1 MSSSSTTEVALA
13 QSKHHDS
20 YPLDILLTEDRFP
33 ASLSTNAALMAS
45 TVLASRLTSTT
56 HVFSLTLFSIQV
68 FGLFPVFRRHLLY
81 VSRTLHY
88 LLTFTLVLGAGG
100 GVAIMVGNGS
110 WKSTVLGCVLGLLTA
125 AVAMGGASWWLIGL
139 QKWKDEIVGPWDA
152 ARPRLR
158 RRWD

>member
-1 MSSSSTTEVALA
+1 
-13 QSKHHDS
+13 
-20 YPLDILLTEDRFP
+20 
-33 ASLSTNAALMAS
+33 MAS

-68 FGLFPVFRRHLLY
+68 FGLFPVFRRHLLH

-88 LLTFTLVLGAGG
+88 LLTLALVLGAGG
-100 GVAIMVGNGS
+100 GVAVTVSNGS
-110 WKSTVLGCVLGLLTA
+110 WKSAFVGCFLGLATA
-125 AVAMGGASWWLIGL
+125 AITMGGASWWLIGL
-139 QKWKDEIVGPWDA
+139 QKWKDEIVGPWDV

>member
-1 MSSSSTTEVALA
+1 LPTFAN
-13 QSKHHDS
+13 QSA
-20 YPLDILLTEDRFP
+20 RFP

-68 FGLFPVFRRHLLY
+68 FGLFPVFRRHLLH
-81 VSRTLHY
+81 VSRHLHY
-88 LLTFTLVLGAGG
+88 LLTFGLVVGAGG
-100 GVAIMVGNGS
+100 NVAITVGS
-110 WKSTVLGCVLGLLTA
+110 ETWKSWLTGCVLGILTS

-139 QKWKDEIVGPWDA
+139 QKWKDDIVGPWDV
-152 ARPRLR
+152 ARPRFR